1 MKQLLI
7 FLSILLM
14 FSCKKET
21 ITPNPPNPP
30 VDIITDSTL
39 VDSTTTFKG
48 ETWVITQVLNT
59 NFSQEFR
66 SDTLVFLTENSY
78 TFNGSNSIYH
88 LYTNSFGYTLTLNN
102 TVWGH
107 ISGTVYDYN
116 LTEGIIDNCQFKN
129 YFTNENSVKIWMHRI

>member
-1 MKQLLI
+1 MVLTL
-7 FLSILLM
+7 
-14 FSCKKET
+14 FSCNKEEF
-21 ITPNPPNPP
+21 TPNPPNPP

-78 TFNGSNSIYH
+78 TFNGFNSTYH

-102 TVWGH
+102 TVWGY

-116 LTEGIIDNCQFKN
+116 LTEGIIENCQFKN
-129 YFTNENSVKIWMHRI
+129 YFTNENSIRIWMYRI

>member
-1 MKQLLI
+1 MVLT
-7 FLSILLM
+7 F
-14 FSCKKET
+14 FSCKKEEF
-21 ITPNPPNPP
+21 TPNPPNPP

-78 TFNGSNSIYH
+78 TFNGYNSIYH

-102 TVWGH
+102 TVWGY

-129 YFTNENSVKIWMHRI
+129 YFTNENSVRIWMYRI

>member
-1 MKQLLI
+1 MKHLI
-7 FLSILLM
+7 IFIMVLTF
-14 FSCKKET
+14 FSCKKEEF
-21 ITPNPPNPP
+21 TPNPPNPP

-129 YFTNENSVKIWMHRI
+129 YFTNENSVRIWMYRI